1 VGLPKKRNPRN
12 PQCCSCNMF
21 VSEIHGIQSVNAEE
35 ENEETLM
42 QVPNN
47 NNPPNKRPI
56 GATGTS

>member
-1 VGLPKKRNPRN
+1 
-12 PQCCSCNMF
+12 MF